1 MFGLLLGF
9 LLAMRPA
16 IPGKM
21 TPELVNILNSTSDN
35 EKILVIVHMMNE
47 YPYDQL
53 KGMSP
58 QEKCVVFK
66 DIALNSQREI
76 VEYLKTLPEEFA
88 EVGGQFWIFNG
99 FHLKAT
105 KAIIYELAKR
115 DDIWF
120 ICHNGIIKLDA
131 EVIAEQDVTGRA
143 PEWNITKIKADS
155 CWTAGYSGSGI
166 IIGHIDTG
174 VLTTHEALTGKWL
187 SPYWRDGV
195 AGQSSPYDDHGHG
208 THTIGTIC
216 GGDGPGTFANDVG
229 VAYGAQYI
237 PTKAFDSG
245 GSGQYAWID
254 TCMQYL
260 ADLKAGGVDIRV
272 IGNSWGGSGTDL
284 HFWDAVLNWKSL
296 DVFPVFSNGNSG
308 PGAGTVGSPAS
319 YPLSMGVGA
328 TTIDD
333 TMASFSSRGPAPNQ
347 NPWNDPQ
354 YWYYS
359 TWNLLKPDVSAPGYN
374 VRSSYNNGGYT
385 SMNGTSMASPHVTGG
400 TAIILEKNSNLS
412 PDQLYEIFYTTCDQP
427 SSGAPY
433 PNNNY
438 GWGRINLYRALQQ
451 TPPPTPHHN
460 MRVQT
465 IIVPATREREYTVI
479 QPQVRYKNA
488 GTYDENN
495 IPVVC
500 QIKRGTTTVYTSNR
514 TIGFL
519 AQNDDTVITFD
530 NFTLGSC
537 GNHYQALGI
546 ANLGTDTLKY
556 DDTLKKNFVAARVYE
571 VTTPDCNAWKV
582 ANADSGIPPA
592 PTNPVWIPATTTEKQ
607 QISALDNQWWVTAGS
622 PQDSAHQDLQLYG
635 FRLTNVPDT
644 AIEEMTLEWWG
655 YHGSGVRNQLRLRLW
670 NTLTSTYSIK
680 LTLQNVTSDQLL
692 TVNIPDDSA
701 EAYVGNDGFLYTCIA
716 NDVYIKSSC
725 PLLFTHTKDG
735 HHFIGDIITGGDIGT
750 WIGQVMG
757 VNLYAPPDY
766 DEYVKIDGERLQPV
780 NGRYYLSINE
790 MLQEIS
796 YLDEARLYVVDHP
809 AGRDVYPYEALLWP
823 GKQGLKIFNGYE
835 KPIYRAFNE
844 KGEDITGYLNAID
857 RNFAPFKLTEF
868 VGFAKPFTITFDL
881 GELKKSDRAVLCLY
895 GSTRF
900 PDAGEIEQVSD
911 IYKAYKKGMKVQ
923 NPVVEVFNNGKWH
936 RIKSCGMPAG
946 HKKIVTYPLY
956 DEKGNSIFKGN
967 EHKIRITFYHEVYLD
982 KVWASVN
989 ENDTYRISEL
999 NPSSADL
1006 HYYGYSEYASSD
1018 GKYPGEFDYTT
1029 KVQVDYVQAAG
1040 YYTRYGDVLP
1050 LLQKGDNRFVIMK
1063 SGDEVK
1069 LAFDANNL
1077 PELPAGWKR
1086 DFIFAA
1092 KGFYKAIRPGRAYAY
1107 SVDPLPFYG
1116 MRADLSANGA
1126 GYYPYDPAPGLVSSL
1141 AGRIYA
1147 RIAWGYP
1154 FSIKDAFALIRD
1166 HITGKVHNKYPAEL
1180 TEYCQAWNTR
1190 RTEAYY
1196 PAYYANLLP
1205 HKNLE
1210 KVPLGEQDGKWPMHL
1225 ASLGIPFGPHSLY
1238 SNYVRLW
1245 MVTHNPLVV
1254 VEEKPAS
1261 KAGGYSFIALANPFR
1276 NTAYFEYN
1284 LPVNSLVDLSIYDNT
1299 GRLVRK
1305 LVNGKQEKGSY
1316 QTQWSGEDD
1325 MGRKLGSG
1333 VYFVKFETDQTRAV
1347 KKVIMLK

>member
-21 TPELVNILNSTSDN
+21 TPELVNILNSASDN
-35 EKILVIVHMMNE
+35 EKILVIVHMMTE

-76 VEYLKTLPEEFA
+76 VEYLKTLPKEFV

-131 EVIAEQDVTGRA
+131 ELSAEQDVTGRA

-155 CWTAGYSGSGI
+155 CWAAGYSGSGI

-195 AGQSSPYDDHGHG
+195 NNQSSPYDDHGHG
-208 THTIGTIC
+208 THTMGTIC
-216 GGDGPGTFANDVG
+216 GGDGPGPFANDVG
-229 VAYGAQYI
+229 VAYGAQHI

-245 GSGQYAWID
+245 GSGQYVWID

-284 HFWDAVLNWKSL
+284 HFWDAVLNWKNL
-296 DVFPVFSNGNSG
+296 DIFPVFSNGDSG
-308 PGAGTVGSPAS
+308 PSAGTVGSPAS

-328 TTIDD
+328 TTIEDN
-333 TMASFSSRGPAPNQ
+333 MASFSSRGPAPNQ

-400 TAIILEKNSNLS
+400 TAILLEKNSNLT

-427 SSGAPY
+427 SGGGPY

-451 TPPPTPHHN
+451 TPPPPHHN

-465 IIVPATREREYTVI
+465 IIVPEVRHREYTVI

-519 AQNDDTVITFD
+519 AQNDDTIITFD

-571 VTTPDCNAWKV
+571 VTTPDCNAWKI
-582 ANADSGIPPA
+582 ANADSGTPPA
-592 PTNPVWIPATTTEKQ
+592 PTNPVWIVATTTEKQ

-622 PQDSAHQDLQLYG
+622 PQDTAHMDCQLYG

-655 YHGSGVRNQLRLRLW
+655 YHGSCVRNQLRLRLW
-670 NTLTSTYSIK
+670 NTLTSTYSLK
-680 LTLQNVTSDQLL
+680 LVLQNVTSDQLL
-692 TVNIPDDSA
+692 TVNVPDDSA
-701 EAYVGNDGFLYTCIA
+701 EAFVGNDGFFYTYVA

-766 DEYVKIDGERLQPV
+766 DEYVKIDGEKLAPV
-780 NGRYYLSINE
+780 NGKYYLSVNE

-796 YLDEARLYVVDHP
+796 YIDEARLYVIDHP
-809 AGRDVYPYEALLWP
+809 AESDVYPYEALLWP
-823 GKQGLKIFNGYE
+823 G
-835 KPIYRAFNE
+835 
-844 KGEDITGYLNAID
+844 
-857 RNFAPFKLTEF
+857 
-868 VGFAKPFTITFDL
+868 
-881 GELKKSDRAVLCLY
+881 
-895 GSTRF
+895 
-900 PDAGEIEQVSD
+900 
-911 IYKAYKKGMKVQ
+911 
-923 NPVVEVFNNGKWH
+923 
-936 RIKSCGMPAG
+936 
-946 HKKIVTYPLY
+946 
-956 DEKGNSIFKGN
+956 
-967 EHKIRITFYHEVYLD
+967 IRV
-982 KVWASVN
+982 
-989 ENDTYRISEL
+989 
-999 NPSSADL
+999 
-1006 HYYGYSEYASSD
+1006 
-1018 GKYPGEFDYTT
+1018 
-1029 KVQVDYVQAAG
+1029 
-1040 YYTRYGDVLP
+1040 
-1050 LLQKGDNRFVIMK
+1050 
-1063 SGDEVK
+1063 
-1069 LAFDANNL
+1069 
-1077 PELPAGWKR
+1077 
-1086 DFIFAA
+1086 
-1092 KGFYKAIRPGRAYAY
+1092 
-1107 SVDPLPFYG
+1107 
-1116 MRADLSANGA
+1116 
-1126 GYYPYDPAPGLVSSL
+1126 
-1141 AGRIYA
+1141 
-1147 RIAWGYP
+1147 
-1154 FSIKDAFALIRD
+1154 
-1166 HITGKVHNKYPAEL
+1166 
-1180 TEYCQAWNTR
+1180 
-1190 RTEAYY
+1190 
-1196 PAYYANLLP
+1196 
-1205 HKNLE
+1205 
-1210 KVPLGEQDGKWPMHL
+1210 
-1225 ASLGIPFGPHSLY
+1225 
-1238 SNYVRLW
+1238 
-1245 MVTHNPLVV
+1245 
-1254 VEEKPAS
+1254 
-1261 KAGGYSFIALANPFR
+1261 
-1276 NTAYFEYN
+1276 
-1284 LPVNSLVDLSIYDNT
+1284 
-1299 GRLVRK
+1299 
-1305 LVNGKQEKGSY
+1305 
-1316 QTQWSGEDD
+1316 
-1325 MGRKLGSG
+1325 
-1333 VYFVKFETDQTRAV
+1333 
-1347 KKVIMLK
+1347 